1 MAAKEGEKSLREKQ
15 LDERREKMKKLNPPL
30 ERVRVTPASD
40 ELRKAL
46 KHPNGV
52 KFPASGSVEW
62 PLDQFTRRRIK
73 DGSVNREGKR
83 ERDEGRRAPTTPQ
96 QGQPPQQQPTA
107 QPQPATPPQ
116 NPPGSSAT

>member
-1 MAAKEGEKSLREKQ
+1 MAAKEGDKSLREKQ

-30 ERVRVTPASD
+30 ERVRVTPKND

-52 KFPASGSVEW
+52 KFPATGSVEW

-73 DGSVNREGKR
+73 DGSVNREGKH
-83 ERDEGRRAPTTPQ
+83 ERDDARR
-96 QGQPPQQQPTA
+96 QPPQQQPTA
-107 QPQPATPPQ
+107 QPQPTTPPPA
-116 NPPGSSAT
+116 PPTTSS